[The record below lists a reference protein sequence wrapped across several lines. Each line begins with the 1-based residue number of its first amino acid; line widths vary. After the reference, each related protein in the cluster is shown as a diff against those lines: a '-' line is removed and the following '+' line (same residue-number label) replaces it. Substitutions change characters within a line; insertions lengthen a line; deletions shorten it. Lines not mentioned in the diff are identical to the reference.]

1 MNEFTITGKKGFLRI
16 KLNEVFGFPNQTSY
30 LGGYDV
36 QGKIEIKSG
45 NYYVKDAE
53 LWFSTGQ
60 IYKFFLEL
68 QKCYNHL
75 QGGAT
80 FSGLDNALKMD
91 LNFNRFGQISIEG
104 YFKELPSEENIL
116 QFEFESEQSYLVS
129 TLQQLKTIVVQYGGL
144 TGKS

>member
-1 MNEFTITGKKGFLRI
+1 MNEFTIAGKQGFVRI
-16 KLNEVFGFPNQTSY
+16 ELNEVFGFPNQTSY

-60 IYKFFLEL
+60 IYKFFMEL

-75 QGGAT
+75 KGGAT
-80 FSGLDNALKMD
+80 FSESENALKID
-91 LNFNRFGQISIEG
+91 FNFNRFGQISIEG
-104 YFKELPSEENIL
+104 HFKEIPSGKIYYNL
-116 QFEFESEQSYLVS
+116 N
-129 TLQQLKTIVVQYGGL
+129 LKVNRVIWYPPCNN
-144 TGKS
+144 